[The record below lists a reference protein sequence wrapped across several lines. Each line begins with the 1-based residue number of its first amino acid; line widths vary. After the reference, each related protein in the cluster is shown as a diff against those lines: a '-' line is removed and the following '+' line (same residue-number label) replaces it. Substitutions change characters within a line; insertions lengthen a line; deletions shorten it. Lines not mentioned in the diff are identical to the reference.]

1 MPMVIDALGE
11 NVTHLIFCRV

>member
-11 NVTHLIFCRV
+11 NVTHLICCRV

>member
-11 NVTHLIFCRV
+11 NVTQLICCRV